1 MSTIYYRVYIS
12 AFFGFYQEEA
22 TIGWHIYKTLVG
34 GYSEAMNLPDILY
47 EDDYVFVFNKPAGLM
62 VHPDGRTKD
71 TTLSEML
78 AQHYP
83 ELIQVGEPQ
92 EVRKVTSQ
100 KSQVESN
107 TESDEDLR
115 LATSDL
121 GLIARPGIV
130 HRLDTDTTGVLVV
143 AKTQESF
150 LHLKQQFLDHAVTKV
165 YHAFV
170 YGHPKKEFGTIDA
183 AIGRSGKDFRAYS
196 AQRGARGEKK
206 EAVTLYRVL
215 RRFVDEDLSDEWK
228 RFSFMELR
236 PKTGRTHQLRVH
248 MKYMHHPIVSDP
260 LYAKEA
266 PRALGFQRTALHARS
281 ISFTTPD
288 GSIQTVEA
296 PYPEDFAQALQEYG
310 FHAKV

>member
-1 MSTIYYRVYIS
+1 
-12 AFFGFYQEEA
+12 
-22 TIGWHIYKTLVG
+22 
-34 GYSEAMNLPDILY
+34 MNLPEILY

-71 TTLSEML
+71 VTLSEML

-83 ELIQVGEPQ
+83 ELIHVGEPQ
-92 EVRKVTSQ
+92 KI
-100 KSQVESN
+100 KSD
-107 TESDEDLR
+107 TDENED
-115 LATSDL
+115 ADIPQADTAMV
-121 GLIARPGIV
+121 ARPGIV
-130 HRLDTDTTGVLVV
+130 HRLDTDTTGVLIV

-150 LHLKQQFLDHAVTKV
+150 LHLKQQFLDHTVTKV

-183 AIGRSGKDFRAYS
+183 AIGRSGRDFRAYS

-215 RRFVDEDLSDEWK
+215 RRFMDEDLSDEWK

-266 PRALGFQRTALHARS
+266 PQALGFERTALHARS

>member
-1 MSTIYYRVYIS
+1 MKS
-12 AFFGFYQEEA
+12 
-22 TIGWHIYKTLVG
+22 K
-34 GYSEAMNLPDILY
+34 LPEILY

-62 VHPDGRTKD
+62 VHPDGRTKE
-71 TTLSEML
+71 TTLSDML
-78 AQHYP
+78 AKKYP
-83 ELIQVGEPQ
+83 ELITVGEPQ
-92 EVRKVTSQ
+92 KV
-100 KSQVESN
+100 KSDTDDN
-107 TESDEDLR
+107 EDTDMTPQD
-115 LATSDL
+115 AA
-121 GLIARPGIV
+121 LIARPGIV

-150 LHLKQQFLDHAVTKV
+150 LHLKQQFLEHTVTKV
-165 YHAFV
+165 YNAFV
-170 YGHPKKEFGTIDA
+170 YGHPKKEFGTIEA

-206 EAVTLYRVL
+206 EAVTMFRVL
-215 RRFVDEDLSDEWK
+215 NRFMDENLSDEWK

-266 PRALGFQRTALHARS
+266 PVALGFMRTALHARS
-281 ISFTTPD
+281 IAFTTPD
-288 GSIQTVEA
+288 GILQTVEA
-296 PYPEDFAQALQEYG
+296 PYPDDFAQALQEYV